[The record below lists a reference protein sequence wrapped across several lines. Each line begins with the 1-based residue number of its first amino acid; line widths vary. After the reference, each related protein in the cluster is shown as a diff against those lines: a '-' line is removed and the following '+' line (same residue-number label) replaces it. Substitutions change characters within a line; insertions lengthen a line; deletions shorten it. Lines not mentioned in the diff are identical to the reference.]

1 MEQTDFSSA
10 TIDVMRRG
18 EDTLYRLGRGQGGRV
33 LLVVPDLETAK
44 SRKRLEHELAL
55 RSDLDASWASRPIAL
70 TRYGDRLALELQD
83 PGGEPLDR
91 LIGQPLDTARFLQIA
106 SNRKTPEF
114 FSLAGSRSRPNMALY
129 DMS

>member
-10 TIDVMRRG
+10 TGDVLRRG
-18 EDTLYRLGRGQGGRV
+18 DEVLYRLARGQGGRV

-55 RSDLDASWASRPIAL
+55 RTDLDASWASQPVAL

-83 PGGEPLDR
+83 PGGEPLACA
-91 LIGQPLDTARFLQIA
+91 AR
-106 SNRKTPEF
+106 NRKRD
-114 FSLAGSRSRPNMALY
+114 ACHALCIKIVRAVQA
-129 DMS
+129 